1 MLGTRGFGLR
11 SLAVALTLTCASV
24 VSAPAW
30 AGDDGAAPL
39 WQGLGSIFGP
49 VIGFGL
55 GGEKP
60 PPIDYREHG
69 KLVLPP
75 NEELP
80 PPGSSATA
88 DPGWPVNQ
96 EIVRRKALKEEGKKT
111 IAGVGDARLRYTHP
125 FPANEPVTVR
135 AVDSDG
141 QEVKCGSACGSTSS
155 TSSALGNLNPLNW
168 MGMGKSAA
176 ALGPEPD
183 REWLTDPPQGFR
195 APVGPVQGS
204 AKN

>member
-1 MLGTRGFGLR
+1 MGFGLR
-11 SLAVALTLTCASV
+11 LAAIGLAMTSASLIDS
-24 VSAPAW
+24 SAW

-39 WQGLGSIFGP
+39 WQGIGSIFRP
-49 VIGFGL
+49 VVGLGF

-75 NEELP
+75 NNVLP
-80 PPGSSATA
+80 PPGSSAAA
-88 DPGWPVNQ
+88 DPSWPVNQ

-125 FPANEPVTVR
+125 FPPNEPVTVR
-135 AVDSDG
+135 AVDPDG
-141 QEVKCGSACGSTSS
+141 QSVKCEGACGSTSS
-155 TSSALGNLNPLNW
+155 TSSVLGNLNPLNW
-168 MGMGKSAA
+168 VGMGKSAA
-176 ALGPEPD
+176 PLGPEPD
-183 REWLTDPPQGFR
+183 REWLTDPPKGFR
-195 APVGPVQGS
+195 APVEPIQGS